1 MSYMALHSR
10 SDSLQTRQQILDAA
24 AKLAKECGP
33 AAITIEGVARVA
45 GMSKGGVLYHFPSKE
60 SLLFQLVRFAIRNQW
75 ETMRA
80 CWKSDDNPKGRW
92 HRAWIRSTFRALRDY
107 ECRPGME
114 TPALVAT
121 VLSDPHL
128 QTALHRFSR
137 HINRCLAYDRIDP
150 LWSVLLQNAVLGLRV
165 TRVFDGR
172 INDSATMEALES
184 RALTMLDSL
193 TSGIV
198 DESLGRMEIG

>member
-1 MSYMALHSR
+1 MALHSR

-33 AAITIEGVARVA
+33 GALTIEGVARVA
-45 GMSKGGVLYHFPSKE
+45 GMSKGGVRYHFPSKE

-75 ETMRA
+75 DTMRS
-80 CWKSDDNPKGRW
+80 CWKSDTNPKGRW

-107 ECRPGME
+107 ECQHEME

-121 VLSDPHL
+121 VMSDPHL
-128 QTALHRFSR
+128 QTTLHRCSR
-137 HINRCLAYDRIDP
+137 HLKRCLAYDGIDP
-150 LWSVLLQNAVLGLRV
+150 LWSVLLQNSVLGLRV

-172 INDSATMEALES
+172 INDPASMDALER
-184 RALTMLDSL
+184 RALAMLDSL

>member
-1 MSYMALHSR
+1 MALHTR
-10 SDSLQTRQQILDAA
+10 SDSLLTKQQILDAA

-33 AAITIEGVARVA
+33 GAITIEAVARVA

-60 SLLFQLVRFAIRNQW
+60 SLLFQLVRFAILKQW
-75 ETMRA
+75 QTMRH

-107 ECRPGME
+107 EGRPDME

-128 QTALHRFSR
+128 QAALHRFSR
-137 HINRCLAYDRIDP
+137 HIRRCLAYDGIDP
-150 LWSVLLQNAVLGLRV
+150 LWSVLLQNSVLGLRV

-172 INDSATMEALES
+172 INDVSTMEALEC
-184 RALTMLDSL
+184 RALEMLDSL
-193 TSGIV
+193 TSGKV
-198 DESLGRMEIG
+198 GRCNGGLEIG